1 MSKKPRCKNVKSLE
15 TLSTKKWG
23 KNYQNQRESCGFVVP
38 VSALSPSASPSCI
51 VCPSLGWPALPVW
64 HLCKSQ
70 RREQPRRV
78 VLFCLW
84 EPSCAMLLCP
94 GPEPSPIVCCHME
107 VSSNTEISL
116 SSCCSLTFSGTQ
128 LALNGKIYNYPRYP
142 RWLCLLIVCWGLRA
156 GAMGGWGRGVWVEF
170 GVLFQKSRGGYCGG
184 RSPNK
189 RGALRDGLMLPD
201 TLCNSLLLLSRVYKS
216 YK

>member
-1 MSKKPRCKNVKSLE
+1 M
-15 TLSTKKWG
+15 
-23 KNYQNQRESCGFVVP
+23 VP
-38 VSALSPSASPSCI
+38 PPPSVHQSAGRPAS
-51 VCPSLGWPALPVW
+51 LPVW

-78 VLFCLW
+78 ILFCLW
-84 EPSCAMLLCP
+84 EPSCATLLCP

-142 RWLCLLIVCWGLRA
+142 CLALPRHCVLGTRRGGRCLVGGGA
-156 GAMGGWGRGVWVEF
+156 GSW
-170 GVLFQKSRGGYCGG
+170 GVLFFFVLFYKSCGG
-184 RSPNK
+184 LLWGQRPK
-189 RGALRDGLMLPD
+189 QKGGALRDGLTLPD